1 MTDHVKDRVII
12 VTGAG
17 GGFGRLIAE
26 ITAARGAKVIGAD
39 VNSDGL
45 AETESTIAAAGG
57 TFVGQLTDVT
67 DRDQMLSLAKLA
79 IENFGAIDV
88 MINNAGTMPLAF
100 YADHADAWQ
109 AWNRCIDINIKGIL
123 NGISAVYDQMI
134 TQGRG
139 HVINIS
145 SIYGNFPVAGAAVYG
160 ATKAAV
166 NVLSESL
173 RVEAQGKVKVTL
185 VKPTGVPATGLGTT
199 IVNQSG
205 VIGIVGHN
213 FPTFTESVTK
223 LMGGELS
230 GPEADENSAKYWAI
244 EPRHLADSVVYA
256 IDQPWGVSIGD
267 ITVRATGENY
277 IL

>member
-1 MTDHVKDRVII
+1 
-12 VTGAG
+12 
-17 GGFGRLIAE
+17 
-26 ITAARGAKVIGAD
+26 
-39 VNSDGL
+39 
-45 AETESTIAAAGG
+45 
-57 TFVGQLTDVT
+57 
-67 DRDQMLSLAKLA
+67 
-79 IENFGAIDV
+79 

-100 YADHADAWQ
+100 YADHAQAWQ
-109 AWNRCIDINIKGIL
+109 AWSRCIDINIKGVV

-134 TQGRG
+134 KQGRG

-173 RVEAQGKVKVTL
+173 RVEAQGKIKVTV
-185 VKPTGVPATGLGTT
+185 VKPTGVPATGLAAS
-199 IVNQSG
+199 IVNQAG
-205 VIGIVGHN
+205 MIGIVGQN
-213 FPTFTESVTK
+213 FPPFMDKAAKFFE
-223 LMGGELS
+223 GALS
-230 GPEADENSAKYWAI
+230 GPDTDEDSVEYWAI
-244 EPRHLADSVVYA
+244 EPRHLAENVVYA

>member
-1 MTDHVKDRVII
+1 MTDYVKDKVIV

-17 GGFGRLIAE
+17 GGFGRLVAE
-26 ITAARGAKVIGAD
+26 ITAARGARVVGAD
-39 VNSDGL
+39 INADGL
-45 AETESTIAAAGG
+45 AEVHSGISATGG
-57 TFVGQLTDVT
+57 TFIGEVTDVT
-67 DRDQMLSLAKLA
+67 DRDQVHRLATTA
-79 IENFGAIDV
+79 VENFGAIDV

-100 YADHADAWQ
+100 YADHAQAWQ
-109 AWNRCIDINIKGIL
+109 AWNRCIDINVKGVVH
-123 NGISAVYDQMI
+123 GISAVYDQMI
-134 TQGRG
+134 AQGRG

-173 RVEAQGKVKVTL
+173 RVEAQGKIKVTV
-185 VKPTGVPATGLGTT
+185 VKPTGVPATGLAAS
-199 IVNQSG
+199 IVNQAG
-205 VIGIVGHN
+205 MIGIVGQN
-213 FPTFTESVTK
+213 FPPFMDKAAKFFE
-223 LMGGELS
+223 GALS
-230 GPEADENSAKYWAI
+230 GPDTDEDSVEYWAI
-244 EPRHLADSVVYA
+244 EPRHLAENVVYA